1 VRRPPSDFFIEEEL
15 LGYFF
20 RILDDRVNN
29 TLEELELKVPRL
41 EIGGRS
47 MREAVCPDIYIT
59 GCERTE
65 KERIIRM
72 DGYSVT
78 LTFPVP
84 ESDEADLYCYA
95 YAAAFEKALDAN
107 PSLSGFASRAVIT
120 GKKYIRPK
128 KPGCGEEWKLVLSVR
143 VTVEHQHPC

>member
-1 VRRPPSDFFIEEEL
+1 VVRPTSDFFIEEEL
-15 LGYFF
+15 LGCFF

-29 TLEELELKVPRL
+29 SLEELELKVPRIEL
-41 EIGGRS
+41 GGGVVRG
-47 MREAVCPDIYIT
+47 AVCPDVCIT

-72 DGYSVT
+72 DGYAAT
-78 LTFPVP
+78 ITFPVP
-84 ESDEADLYCYA
+84 ESEEADLYCYA

-107 PSLSGFASRAVIT
+107 PSLDGFASRAVIT

-128 KPGCGEEWKLVLSVR
+128 KPGCGEGWKLVLSVR
-143 VTVEHQHPC
+143 VTVETQQP